1 MAIEMNDAERFFHYC
16 AFCRQIND
24 FFSKHIAAYCRNCQ
38 QVLRRLPEG
47 SEQHELV
54 SGVFPGCCH
63 RGAGDIFRLEG
74 VDGEPRLSA
83 AIIALLQKSRN
94 DRMKNLDG
102 FNPVYELKNCHT
114 EERIIGAHCRYF
126 GAHGCCLGELKG
138 PLCINFICPPIRED
152 LLQVTNHDAELVGPV
167 HDFLG
172 IYQLLSVLGTA
183 SRVDWQR
190 ELLAFGRRLAT
201 LDKACEQFIASEQ
214 GTSLFS
220 CFCLA
225 A

>member
-1 MAIEMNDAERFFHYC
+1 MNDAERFSHYRG
-16 AFCRQIND
+16 FCRQIND

-47 SEQHELV
+47 SEQHELI

-74 VDGEPRLSA
+74 VDGESRLSS
-83 AIIALLQKSRN
+83 AIIAYLQKSRN
-94 DRMKNLDG
+94 DKMKDMDD

-114 EERIIGAHCRYF
+114 GERITGAHCRYF

-152 LLQVTNHDAELVGPV
+152 LLKVTNHDEKLVGPA
-167 HDFLG
+167 HDFLW

-183 SRVDWQR
+183 SWADWKR
-190 ELLAFGRRLAT
+190 ELLAFGRRLAA
-201 LDKACEQFIASEQ
+201 LDKACEQFIASGQ

-220 CFCLA
+220 AMSPGLN
-225 A
+225 